1 MYLKDELTKLS
12 ADIKVAARS
21 WAESK
26 IDELATNRPRLKAAS
41 VYLKRGVNNWLNQ
54 QEAEI
59 DRMVDNLALFIADA
73 DGRIDTD
80 MLFGD
85 VIKLFKEMDVDSV
98 EIANFVVEY
107 GNGAVAINIPRNVF
121 LDVIFGDLGK
131 ITITAEDLTELRDML
146 HTSG

>member
-85 VIKLFKEMDVDSV
+85 AIKLFKEMDVCYTNVGDFA
-98 EIANFVVEY
+98 IEY
-107 GNGAVAINIPRNVF
+107 GNGAVVVNMPHNALVDF
-121 LDVIFGDLGK
+121 IFGDLGQIK
-131 ITITAEDLTELRDML
+131 ITADDIMEMKSML
-146 HTSG
+146 K